1 MSDALLALDGV
12 SAGYGPFRAL
22 FDVSVTVRAGS
33 VLAVLG
39 ANGAGK
45 TTLARVCSG
54 LVAPSAGRVAFDGA
68 DMTGV
73 RAFEYARRGIVHA
86 PEGRSVFATLSVEE
100 NLELAL
106 ERGRSAAEVQ
116 DRIAH
121 AYSMFPKLADRR
133 TQVAGTMSGGEQ
145 RMLALARVIAAQPR
159 LLIADELSLGLAPIV
174 VDEVYATLAR
184 IRDAGTA
191 IIVVEQHVEHA
202 LAIADDAVLLEQGRV
217 VAHDTADAMRAAAV
231 RML

>member
-1 MSDALLALDGV
+1 MTTALLELRDV
-12 SAGYGPFRAL
+12 SAAYGPFRAL
-22 FDVSVTVRAGS
+22 FDVSIEVKPGS

-54 LVAPSAGRVAFDGA
+54 LVVPSSGQVRFDG
-68 DMTGV
+68 DDLTGT
-73 RAFEYARRGIVHA
+73 RAHEYARRGVVHA
-86 PEGRSVFATLSVEE
+86 PEGRSVFATLTVEE

-106 ERGRSAAEVQ
+106 ERGRTAAAVRE
-116 DRIAH
+116 RIDH

-145 RMLALARVIAAQPR
+145 RMLALARVIAAEPR
-159 LLIADELSLGLAPIV
+159 LVIADELSLGLAPII
-174 VDEVYATLAR
+174 VDEVYATLAT

-202 LAIADDAVLLEQGRV
+202 LAIADEAVLLEQGRV
-217 VAHDTADAMRAAAV
+217 VARDTAEARRSAAL